1 MEHPS
6 ISPTPTPGQL
16 LAHVFLVH
24 NVLGYDSLTAGI
36 WYVAIDLQL
45 VALVSVVNA
54 LACRI
59 WRERGQAVARWTLL
73 ALGLASA
80 FVWNRSAHLDHYGIY
95 FLASYMLG
103 MAAAWTKDGC
113 MPKSLFWA
121 YLLAVAISLHLDF
134 RTRLALAGATAIV
147 LMLAQGQAWLAKI
160 AGARWLQRFGLIT
173 YSLFLVHFPIC
184 LVVNAWW
191 SSHMPQKPWLAIVG
205 MLVAWTLSVVGAFLF
220 YHHVE
225 RRLARLRIPGT
236 APKPKLASA
245 GTVVAPMAADRG
257 SASHLA

>member
-1 MEHPS
+1 
-6 ISPTPTPGQL
+6 
-16 LAHVFLVH
+16 
-24 NVLGYDSLTAGI
+24 
-36 WYVAIDLQL
+36 
-45 VALVSVVNA
+45 
-54 LACRI
+54 
-59 WRERGQAVARWTLL
+59 
-73 ALGLASA
+73 
-80 FVWNRSAHLDHYGIY
+80 
-95 FLASYMLG
+95 
-103 MAAAWTKDGC
+103 